1 MSADNPPLR
10 PARRHKRAQA
20 GATAIEFALLAT
32 IFFTLVFGI
41 IEVARL
47 MYVYNTLQVV
57 TRRVAQGAANIYPL
71 DTGKI
76 DSLKRA
82 AIFRDTPGELIL
94 APPVTDRHI
103 RIDYLAL
110 TRTGNSGALTMSPID
125 TASLPANAAQHRQLC
140 MNTPNAANCVRLIQV
155 RICDTGDSD
164 ECVAVESKMLLPMI
178 DLRVPL
184 HKATAIATA
193 ESLGYV
199 AGTSPCPCP

>member
-1 MSADNPPLR
+1 MSADNPLR
-10 PARRHKRAQA
+10 GTAPCPSRAQG

-41 IEVARL
+41 VETARL
-47 MYVYNTLQVV
+47 MYVYNTLHVV
-57 TRRVAQGAANIYPL
+57 TRRVAQGAAGIYPL
-71 DTGKI
+71 ETTKI

-82 AIFRDTPGELIL
+82 AIFRDTPGELLL

-110 TRTGNSGALTMSPID
+110 TRSGNSGALTMTPIN
-125 TASLPANAAQHRQLC
+125 TSSLPATAAQHRQLC

-155 RICDTGDSD
+155 RICDIEDSD
-164 ECVAVESKMLLPMI
+164 DCVAVESKMLLPLI

-184 HKATAIATA
+184 HRATAFATA

-199 AGTSPCPCP
+199 PGSSPCPCP